1 MSELT
6 KRYALGLFSLI
17 SKEEYEEYKQEA
29 KLLQTLFHD
38 NPDFTNLLDSAFIKK
53 SEKEEIIKATLHGF
67 NQYLVSFTMVISSN
81 HRIKEIHNI
90 LQDFIS
96 LINEELGIKEGL
108 VYSTYELSEDELTRI
123 ENSIS
128 KTENRHVELINLI
141 DVSLLGGVKVLIGDK
156 VYDGTIKNKLNN
168 MKNDLLSGR

>member
-6 KRYALGLFSLI
+6 KRYAQGLFSLI
-17 SKEEYEEYKQEA
+17 SKEEYQEYKTQA

-38 NPDFTNLLDSAFIKK
+38 NPDFISLLDSAFIKRK
-53 SEKEEIIKATLHGF
+53 DKEEIIKSTLKGF
-67 NQYLVSFTMVISSN
+67 NEYLVSFTLVICSN

-96 LINEELGIKEGL
+96 LINEEVGIKEGL
-108 VYSTYELSEDELTRI
+108 VYSTYELSKDELTRI

-128 KTENRHVELINLI
+128 KVEKRHVELINLI